1 MQKQLSWIQTDVHLQ
16 QCSMETTNQS
26 AECGQSDQT
35 TLLKVKI
42 PKWGF
47 GSDALKNHFF
57 VSERTLQWTVL
68 KITIFNLLIIWIFF
82 FHCKEPFE
90 EWISE
95 ILHATIDAN
104 KEALFL
110 RVYGVQT

>member
-26 AECGQSDQT
+26 AECGQSDRT

-47 GSDALKNHFF
+47 GSDALKNHFLF
-57 VSERTLQWTVL
+57 PREPSSGQFL
-68 KITIFNLLIIWIFF
+68 K
-82 FHCKEPFE
+82 EQ
-90 EWISE
+90 
-95 ILHATIDAN
+95 
-104 KEALFL
+104 FL
-110 RVYGVQT
+110 TF